1 MAQEVVIV
9 QITHFCILIY
19 IYIYIKIVTK
29 CNISVKARDR
39 KNDISIEWSLYILG
53 YKYVAMLQLPF
64 EAHVLFSISLILL
77 IGDWRWVL
85 FPLLLQVANIC
96 KIASVFAFHIKEWFN
111 MLQAHLLVTNN
122 WK

>member
-9 QITHFCILIY
+9 QITHFCIL

-77 IGDWRWVL
+77 IGDWR
-85 FPLLLQVANIC
+85 
-96 KIASVFAFHIKEWFN
+96 
-111 MLQAHLLVTNN
+111 
-122 WK
+122 